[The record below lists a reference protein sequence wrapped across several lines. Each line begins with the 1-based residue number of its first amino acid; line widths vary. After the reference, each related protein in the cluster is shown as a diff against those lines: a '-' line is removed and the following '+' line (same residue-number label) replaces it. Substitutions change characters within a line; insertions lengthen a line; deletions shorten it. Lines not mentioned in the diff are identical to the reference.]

1 MDNFLGDGSFLR
13 QSKAFLVMV
22 ERPRKVHDLAPMDNY
37 QIKRLYEKRYWEA
50 KYISAENVYLV
61 LTSQVQTR

>member
-1 MDNFLGDGSFLR
+1 MDNFFGDGSFLR

-22 ERPRKVHDLAPMDNY
+22 ERPRKVHDLATMDNY
-37 QIKRLYEKRYWEA
+37 PIKRLYEKRYWKA
-50 KYISAENVYLV
+50 KYISVENVNLV

>member
-1 MDNFLGDGSFLR
+1 MDNFFGDGSFLR

-37 QIKRLYEKRYWEA
+37 PIKRLYEKRYWEA